1 MKATTQLE
9 ASGLRRFLTPSKQE
23 KAEWVKSA
31 ALALCILVSRGE
43 GGRLYSLE
51 RKAATKGVEICK
63 CHKNL
68 SEQPDSGRIYFLTQ
82 SSSSSLPTKF

>member
-31 ALALCILVSRGE
+31 ALALCILVSWGKEVGCTPWKGKVRRREWRYVNATRICLNNLILE
-43 GGRLYSLE
+43 GS
-51 RKAATKGVEICK
+51 I
-63 CHKNL
+63 
-68 SEQPDSGRIYFLTQ
+68 S
-82 SSSSSLPTKF
+82 